1 MTVAK
6 VRTMGR
12 RNRERIERIKA
23 GLEKPRRWAI
33 AVVARKGVIE
43 ELTEGTT
50 SDQIGRLNELA
61 GTGYLP
67 PSKLKAAIMKK
78 APGEMDK
85 AIKKFKKEGKE
96 ITVDSLLAEV
106 RSERGFLAMCNR
118 VGLNYEWFVELV
130 ESKIGR
136 SNVEV

>member
-12 RNRERIERIKA
+12 KNRERIERIKA
-23 GLEKPRRWAI
+23 GLEKPRRLIIAAI
-33 AVVARKGVIE
+33 ARKGVIE

-67 PSKLKAAIMKK
+67 PSKLKATIMKK

-85 AIKKFKKEGKE
+85 AIKKFRKEGKE

-106 RSERGFLAMCNR
+106 KSERGFLAMCER
-118 VGLNYEWFVELV
+118 VELDYEWFVELA

-136 SNVEV
+136 SNVEA